1 MIRGRSLSRV
11 LASIPLVLLHAS
23 VRGGDAPKG
32 EVLPFVFDRSAIFP
46 GTVRDYWIYV
56 PRQYDP
62 TRPAC
67 LYVNQDG
74 IQYNAPA
81 VFDELIHRQEMP
93 VTIGVFVMHG
103 KVKALS
109 PQALDRFNRSY
120 EYDGLGDSYVRFLL
134 EELLPEVE
142 RKTTTD
148 GRPIRLSRDPNDR
161 AIGGS
166 SSGAVCAF
174 TAAWERPDAFRR
186 VFSSIGTYY
195 GSANTASTTGQII
208 GIPDFEW
215 GPAIHGDGLTSALLY
230 NGGTSGVWEAGIA
243 CANSSG
249 VVTDYWNTEITF
261 TSSNTDPDGFVW
273 ADVPGLPTD
282 TPEVATT
289 VVLPLVGVGIL
300 GSGLWFSRR
309 RSTRKAALAVKTS
322 GP

>member
-1 MIRGRSLSRV
+1 MFRKV
-11 LASIPLVLLHAS
+11 A
-23 VRGGDAPKG
+23 VRAAMTGGVVA
-32 EVLPFVFDRSAIFP
+32 LCA
-46 GTVRDYWIYV
+46 
-56 PRQYDP
+56 
-62 TRPAC
+62 
-67 LYVNQDG
+67 
-74 IQYNAPA
+74 APA
-81 VFDELIHRQEMP
+81 TAYASTLNGTA
-93 VTIGVFVMHG
+93 TITDP
-103 KVKALS
+103 ALN
-109 PQALDRFNRSY
+109 P
-120 EYDGLGDSYVRFLL
+120 
-134 EELLPEVE
+134 
-142 RKTTTD
+142 
-148 GRPIRLSRDPNDR
+148 LSS
-161 AIGGS
+161 GGS
-166 SSGAVCAF
+166 GTSFSVALPAQAACTGD
-174 TAAWERPDAFRR
+174 TASDGYHVFSYLVPQGTSPTTISFNTGFPSTGYGF
-186 VFSSIGTYY
+186 FSSIGTYY